1 MIKLSRYVDDCGLT
15 QFQTCYETI
24 LQEEKIHRSYRKG
37 KTVFQHSRDMC
48 LHLNNKS
55 NSHTFPRSDCNK
67 YYSFSMW
74 WVYWKP
80 MVKLL
85 AHYISEWKKWGPKVE
100 LFEVHRVLWLF
111 IEVRVP
117 MYSFKKTKEFFKLSW
132 KKRFLQ
138 SMQKLLHR
146 STQQNHFPSHVKS
159 PLLHKPRNIFS

>member
-1 MIKLSRYVDDCGLT
+1 MWMIVDWLSFKLAMKPYCRKKKYTEVIVRERLFSNIPEICAYIWTIKAIVTLFLDLIVINITLFPCGEFIESPWWNYWPII
-15 QFQTCYETI
+15 FQ
-24 LQEEKIHRSYRKG
+24 
-37 KTVFQHSRDMC
+37 
-48 LHLNNKS
+48 
-55 NSHTFPRSDCNK
+55 
-67 YYSFSMW
+67 
-74 WVYWKP
+74 
-80 MVKLL
+80 
-85 AHYISEWKKWGPKVE
+85 SEKKWGPKVE

-159 PLLHKPRNIFS
+159 PLLRKPRNIFS